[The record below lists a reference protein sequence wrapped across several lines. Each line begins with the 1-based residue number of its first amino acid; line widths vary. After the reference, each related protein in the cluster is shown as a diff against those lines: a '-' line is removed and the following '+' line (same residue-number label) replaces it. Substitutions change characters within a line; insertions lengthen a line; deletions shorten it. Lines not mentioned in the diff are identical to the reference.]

1 MDGPQQ
7 DRKASRYVIAGA
19 FWLLVIGGLA
29 VAYKYWWAP
38 RKAAELEDATG
49 STAACKHKVR
59 LRLDSF
65 SGYAVY
71 RSPAMKELLRDQ
83 GICLELV
90 DDKADYAA
98 RMQAL
103 RDGDAEIA
111 VFTIDSML
119 KSGMRY
125 GDKMPGSVVMVIDQS
140 KGADAIVAYGAG
152 LSKLEDLNHPDAR
165 FVFTP
170 SSPSEFLG
178 RIVVGQ
184 LSLPR
189 LPEKW
194 YKEADG
200 PDDVLK
206 KLKAADPKQRTA
218 YVLWEPQLS
227 QALKIKGVKQ
237 LFGSNQCNNCVV
249 DVLVARREFLAEKPD
264 LVRAVVENYFRALHS
279 YTSSPNGIAEL
290 IGDDAKATEAP
301 LAPDEVQRLVK
312 GIEFKGVMDNYVHFG
327 LAPGASGVQP
337 LEDIFEYVGGILV
350 RTSAIP
356 SNLYKGQANRLYYDA
371 IIRKLHEEGFHPG
384 KKQELV
390 SGFGPG
396 AGDLAAAHAAAEL
409 PTLQDADW
417 AKLTTVG
424 TVRVPPIGFRRGT
437 AEISEFSSADLDA
450 LAQQLTSLSTC
461 YVRVIGEA
469 RQEGDAAA
477 NAQLA
482 TERATAVVAY
492 LTSKGIGTSR
502 LRPETAKASA
512 DGAAE
517 VSFVLVQKNY

>member
-1 MDGPQQ
+1 MDGVQQ
-7 DRKASRYVIAGA
+7 ERKASRYVIAGV
-19 FWLLVIGGLA
+19 FWLLVVGGLA

-38 RKAAELEDATG
+38 RKEAELED
-49 STAACKHKVR
+49 STSSKAACKTTVRVR
-59 LRLDSF
+59 LDGF

-83 GICLELV
+83 GICLKLE
-90 DDKADYAA
+90 DDKADYNA

-103 RDGDAEIA
+103 RDDEADLA
-111 VFTIDSML
+111 VFTVDSQL
-119 KSGMRY
+119 KAGMRF
-125 GDKMPGSVVMVIDQS
+125 GDKTPATVVMVTDQT
-140 KGADAIVAYGAG
+140 KGADGVVAYASG

-170 SSPSEFLG
+170 NSPSEFLA
-178 RIVVGQ
+178 RIIVGQ

-194 YKEADG
+194 YREADG
-200 PDDVLK
+200 AEDVLK
-206 KLKAADPKQRTA
+206 KLKAADPKQRYA

-249 DVLVARREFLAEKPD
+249 DVLVASRKFLADKPD
-264 LVRAVVENYFRALHS
+264 VVRAVVENYFRALHS
-279 YTSSPNGIAEL
+279 YTSSPNGIADLLSE
-290 IGDDAKATEAP
+290 DAKALGAP
-301 LAPDEVQRLVK
+301 LAADELKRLVN

-327 LAPGASGVQP
+327 LAPPMQGVQP
-337 LEDIFEYVGGILV
+337 LDDIFEYVGSILV

-371 IIRKLHEEGFHPG
+371 IIKKLHEEGFHPG

-396 AGDLAAAHAAAEL
+396 AGDLAAAHTAEEL
-409 PTLQDADW
+409 PVLPDAEW
-417 AKLTTVG
+417 AKLSPVG
-424 TVRVPPIGFRRGT
+424 TMRVPPIGFRRGT
-437 AEISEFSSADLDA
+437 AEISELSSADLDA
-450 LAQQLTSLSTC
+450 LAQQVGSLST
-461 YVRVIGEA
+461 YYIRVIGEA

-482 TERATAVVAY
+482 SERAASVVAY
-492 LTSKGIGTSR
+492 LASKGIGASR
-502 LRPETAKASA
+502 LKPETAKASA
-512 DGAAE
+512 DGTAE
-517 VSFVLVQKNY
+517 VSFVLLQKSY